1 MITSTYKEEHESFV
15 SNLSGSSAECV
26 VLCLAHVPAYILLTK
41 MIQGFSAPRVLLDFM
56 GLGLPLMLTMT
67 VFSEYTVASM
77 CFLLVM
83 YAATYKIRAGSFS
96 FRSTFPPSPEK
107 ELYGRTSYLT
117 LSKGITDN
125 SPYPKL
131 PIFALKIDWHRRHSS
146 LHLHCNFGRRLSHIS
161 QILWQNRNVWRV
173 SDGLWSRVIHGFHC
187 LHFEVRQRGGYRG
200 FSRGLFNK
208 AIRRASSWC
217 QSSH

>member
-117 LSKGITDN
+117 LSKGATVLFTCIAILAVDF
-125 SPYPKL
+125 
-131 PIFALKIDWHRRHSS
+131 PIFPRYFGKTETFGVS
-146 LHLHCNFGRRLSHIS
+146 LMDYG
-161 QILWQNRNVWRV
+161 
-173 SDGLWSRVIHGFHC
+173 
-187 LHFEVRQRGGYRG
+187 
-200 FSRGLFNK
+200 
-208 AIRRASSWC
+208 
-217 QSSH
+217 